1 MDSPAK
7 FEEYSHVI
15 LERTYDIFLEK
26 YLEAYPD
33 LPYLRVA
40 VFASNLSETI
50 GEGVYYYLTR
60 AEEVT
65 AKVAA
70 EAPEGTHPET
80 LAIEAMRQCV
90 LEALDYLGRLVQGE
104 FATLKR
110 KTLVDGYSRSGVFR
124 QVATRHLTGASGAGV
139 RVCFV
144 STADLPDDAF
154 ARPGSRTP
162 RPAYSPILLPH
173 LKGIHHGDMAF
184 IASATSPPAERG
196 PLSSLGR
203 FVIAGVAG
211 AYTAFHGKLSNTF
224 TMPGTQTQ
232 QLSDELAQ
240 RFLSANRGSGQI
252 ILTTGDGTALTE
264 EQKQAFSHRAEQAHR
279 RGFLPWMRSP
289 TRSLPPPSLPRQ
301 KPSST
306 RRTPRLTPPRPN

>member
-1 MDSPAK
+1 VLATRLNQYFNRIFEESDFTVSGQNPSMETEMLSIAHNVFMSSTLEEYIAPFAQLIYALEMDSPAK

-70 EAPEGTHPET
+70 EAPEGTHLET

-104 FATLKR
+104 FA
-110 KTLVDGYSRSGVFR
+110 
-124 QVATRHLTGASGAGV
+124 A
-139 RVCFV
+139 
-144 STADLPDDAF
+144 
-154 ARPGSRTP
+154 
-162 RPAYSPILLPH
+162 
-173 LKGIHHGDMAF
+173 
-184 IASATSPPAERG
+184 
-196 PLSSLGR
+196 
-203 FVIAGVAG
+203 
-211 AYTAFHGKLSNTF
+211 
-224 TMPGTQTQ
+224 
-232 QLSDELAQ
+232 
-240 RFLSANRGSGQI
+240 
-252 ILTTGDGTALTE
+252 
-264 EQKQAFSHRAEQAHR
+264 
-279 RGFLPWMRSP
+279 
-289 TRSLPPPSLPRQ
+289 
-301 KPSST
+301 
-306 RRTPRLTPPRPN
+306 

>member
-1 MDSPAK
+1 MAKLVESPANIADKRSARKAENRIAIVEAAESLILEGGYGALNAEALAERAGVSRRTIFNHFASVDDVLVTRLNQYFNRIFEESDFTVSGQNPSMETEMLSIAHNVFMSSTLEEYIAPFAQLLYALEMDSPAK

-80 LAIEAMRQCV
+80 LAIEAKRQCV

-104 FATLKR
+104 FA
-110 KTLVDGYSRSGVFR
+110 
-124 QVATRHLTGASGAGV
+124 A
-139 RVCFV
+139 
-144 STADLPDDAF
+144 
-154 ARPGSRTP
+154 
-162 RPAYSPILLPH
+162 
-173 LKGIHHGDMAF
+173 
-184 IASATSPPAERG
+184 
-196 PLSSLGR
+196 
-203 FVIAGVAG
+203 
-211 AYTAFHGKLSNTF
+211 
-224 TMPGTQTQ
+224 
-232 QLSDELAQ
+232 
-240 RFLSANRGSGQI
+240 
-252 ILTTGDGTALTE
+252 
-264 EQKQAFSHRAEQAHR
+264 
-279 RGFLPWMRSP
+279 
-289 TRSLPPPSLPRQ
+289 
-301 KPSST
+301 
-306 RRTPRLTPPRPN
+306 